1 MWFLTLRSGFYSVVL
16 HAAVLTLLVVNF
28 NAPRP
33 PVFKP
38 RPPEN
43 IVEAVKVDDKEVE
56 KELQRLRD
64 LEKAKEQALENK
76 LKAIER
82 KANETEKKRQAEE
95 RRLAAAREKAAAEK
109 KKREQARLE
118 EEKKAAAERQ
128 RIADEKAQAQAELK
142 RIEEKKQKAEAERK
156 RLEEEKRKAEA
167 ERKRLA
173 EEQRKKEEAK
183 ALQQQLAREQREL
196 EQAQR
201 QQTLQKLTWEIS
213 RKVSGNFNKVGL
225 PQGLTCRLA
234 VQAIPGGEVISVTLS
249 ESSGNEIFDRRA
261 ITAVEKASPLPLP
274 ADPALFDRLQLR
286 NFLFTFAPE

>member
-28 NAPRP
+28 DAPRP

-64 LEKAKEQALENK
+64 QEKAKEQALENK
-76 LKAIER
+76 LKAIEKR
-82 KANETEKKRQAEE
+82 ASETEKKRKAEE

-118 EEKKAAAERQ
+118 EEKKAAAERK
-128 RIADEKAQAQAELK
+128 RIETEKAQAQAELK

-156 RLEEEKRKAEA
+156 RLEEEKRKAAA
-167 ERKRLA
+167 EKRK
-173 EEQRKKEEAK
+173 QEEAK

-225 PQGLTCRLA
+225 PQGLTCKLA

-274 ADPALFDRLQLR
+274 ADPALFDRLRLR